1 MGAIHGDDH
10 FAGIMKLIYV
20 TDVHGSFER
29 VRELLNLTA
38 ADVYIV
44 AGDLVDIPFHTVKTA
59 RRYLD
64 LQTYFHNLRRG
75 KGKGDMTLEDYV
87 DELLEDPGLAGEV
100 MEKGD
105 RYRYETLRARKI
117 LQKNYGLLENML
129 SLLPRG
135 CAFSLPGNHDM
146 DLGQTTL
153 RDRDL
158 HLKCHTAGSL
168 KIAGYG
174 GAGGTTPG
182 IPERYSV
189 AYRAGTG
196 VSEENNEMYRFFKSV
211 QPDLIVTHQ
220 PAYGIHDFA
229 APMGETGSHALRR
242 YCERNPVLL
251 CLTGHL
257 HDQWGLEE
265 ADGTVF
271 LNPSHFGEI
280 VEISGRISEG
290 GFFHEVEIAGS
301 TVGRIRH
308 RKLAAGQIFDV
319 VVHDRK
325 ERRWVP
331 EVVDRGRYGALL
343 RGRNYETGEDG

>member
-1 MGAIHGDDH
+1 
-10 FAGIMKLIYV
+10 MKLIYA

-44 AGDLVDIPFHTVKTA
+44 AGDLVDIPFYTMKTA

-64 LQTYFHNLRRG
+64 LQTYFHSLRRG

-87 DELLEDPGLAGEV
+87 DELLEDPDLAGEV
-100 MEKGD
+100 VEKGN
-105 RYRYETLRARKI
+105 RYRYETLRSRQI

-129 SLLPRG
+129 SLLPPGR
-135 CAFSLPGNHDM
+135 AFSLPGNHDM
-146 DLGQTTL
+146 DLGHTTL

-158 HLKCHTAGSL
+158 HLKCHAAGPL

-174 GAGGTTPG
+174 GAGGSTPG

-189 AYRAGTG
+189 VYRAGTG
-196 VSEENNEMYRFFKSV
+196 VSADNNEMYRFFKSV
-211 QPDLIVTHQ
+211 QPDVIVTHQ

-229 APMGETGSHALRR
+229 SPLGETGSHALRR
-242 YCERNPVLL
+242 YCELNPVLL

-265 ADGTVF
+265 EDGTVF

-280 VEISGRISEG
+280 VEINGRVAEG
-290 GFFHEVEIAGS
+290 GFFYDVEMHES
-301 TVGRIRH
+301 TVEQVRH
-308 RKLAAGQIFDV
+308 RKLVGGQIYDI

-325 ERRWVP
+325 EGKWVQR
-331 EVVDRGRYGALL
+331 VADRGRYGALL
-343 RGRNYETGEDG
+343 RGRNYETGEDV